1 MRTTVMMMRTVLIS
15 ALAIFMT
22 SCAGSA
28 SDTADK
34 TAPADITGYWLCYS
48 TSASGMTA
56 EASDPVRSVAAHRA
70 YQQCERTYQGCS
82 LAECIQQ

>member
-1 MRTTVMMMRTVLIS
+1 MIMRSMLLG
-15 ALAIFMT
+15 ALAIFLA

-28 SDTADK
+28 SDTADE

-56 EASDPVRSVAAHRA
+56 EASDTVRSVAAHRA
-70 YQQCERTYQGCS
+70 YQQCERTYQSCS